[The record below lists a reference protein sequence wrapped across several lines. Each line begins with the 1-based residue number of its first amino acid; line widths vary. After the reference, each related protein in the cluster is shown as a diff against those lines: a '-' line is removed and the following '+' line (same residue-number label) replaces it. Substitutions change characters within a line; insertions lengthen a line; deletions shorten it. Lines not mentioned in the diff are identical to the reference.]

1 MSDMTHHRRGRGDP
15 AWGQSVRFGL
25 DSDAHL
31 PLDMGDLAAE
41 PQWLIYKM
49 GQVLPRHERQEV
61 VVMVSVVTDPGAA
74 GGWETQ
80 SQK

>member
-1 MSDMTHHRRGRGDP
+1 M
-15 AWGQSVRFGL
+15 GL
-25 DSDAHL
+25 DTHL
-31 PLDMGDLAAE
+31 PLDVGDHTAE
-41 PQWLIYKM
+41 PQWLICKM

-80 SQK
+80 SQV